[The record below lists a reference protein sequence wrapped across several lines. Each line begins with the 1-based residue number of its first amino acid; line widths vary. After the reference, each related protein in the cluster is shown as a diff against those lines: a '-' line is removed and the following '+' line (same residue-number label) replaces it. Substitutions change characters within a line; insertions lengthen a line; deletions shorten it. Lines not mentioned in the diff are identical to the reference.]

1 MRIITDT
8 MYFGNYKFDMDLD
21 TGSETG
27 ANQLTIWVAEKLNID
42 TVPLKQF
49 GVAQLLNALIEPER
63 ARLRDRLEE
72 EKRAF
77 QHSFEL
83 EITGLQGPFTVAG
96 EKQGQKYPG
105 KVKRKMRKLREQ
117 KKAALQRLEV
127 EFARREL
134 WFLDRRWFDPVTLQA
149 QSHIYSEEYF
159 LRDFYFEEA
168 NYPHIRNFCRKFA
181 LDEAYRQ
188 QVLTGETRWAKR
200 NALFMRN
207 LLAQIG
213 EDALL
218 SNEQDFAYRAR
229 EFFRW
234 VDAHVEQIQALLE
247 YQRLEEEDS
256 AFQPSACE
264 LDPLIRQ
271 AVEALNRIP
280 GVTTQ
285 FSCQGVSG
293 KVRFEGREF
302 LVVSP
307 HQEYAYVSF
316 TELPWPAKDAISDL
330 LPLFPSITNAR
341 IPYNFVLRSLLRST
355 GDNLRFRRELVELAE
370 RVLARV
376 DGEGSIHTDESGLP
390 LLADAAQAVE
400 SRGGPAPGGLPPSRL
415 EWLCQPAQIER
426 TLHLLFSL
434 NHWAK
439 AREQLLYADRQGLYQ
454 VKAAVV
460 QQAVAAELIRPIAYI
475 DGSAAFAGDYSFDLA
490 ADMATEVFLDGLAM
504 LFEEDEH
511 LLAHAD
517 EIDSTVLGLFARIA
531 GHDLTSRADI
541 ETLDLE
547 RIKAFLLDRLE
558 VLVTQ
563 ARSTR
568 QPISGKDL
576 AGLCIEPIDLLNIH
590 WSRNR
595 PSPRWDELDEG
606 EAIQL
611 DPEGLSLIAFEYDNS
626 TAHYVFHLPFRV
638 AERFLPEQLVR
649 ELRIRPRDSRECGV
663 FFGRT
668 ITEAES
674 QEHPVDEILHEL
686 GVDIAAV
693 CPHELK
699 DKREHVSQL
708 ASRYSYWTED
718 GEDDDDDEDWGD
730 DDWELLPRR
739 PRKHK
744 HAGVRASGAC
754 PLCGRAVE
762 PDSALRVEHWRHN
775 HPDHDL
781 MASAAAWV
789 LGKSKTELK
798 SPTTAIPPDYRG
810 PSLEHGENGARFWR
824 LETLGKA
831 VRQGQECTSEN

>member
-1 MRIITDT
+1 MHITTDT
-8 MYFGNYKFDMDLD
+8 MYFGNYKFDMELD

-49 GVAQLLNALIEPER
+49 GVAQLLNALIEPEHT
-63 ARLRDRLEE
+63 RLHDRLEE
-72 EKRAF
+72 EKRVC

-83 EITGLQGPFTVAG
+83 EITGLQGPAVAG

-117 KKAALQRLEV
+117 MKAALQRLEV

-134 WFLDRRWFDPVTLQA
+134 WSLDRRWFDPVTLQA
-149 QSHIYSEEYF
+149 QSHVYSEEYF

-181 LDEAYRQ
+181 QDEAYRQ
-188 QVLTGETRWAKR
+188 QVLAGETRWVKR
-200 NALFMRN
+200 NALFVRN
-207 LLAQIG
+207 LLAQTG

-218 SNEQDFAYRAR
+218 SNERDFACRAR

-234 VDAHVEQIQALLE
+234 VDARVEQIQALPE

-256 AFQPSACE
+256 LFQPSAGE

-293 KVRFEGREF
+293 KVRFEGREL

-316 TELPWPAKDAISDL
+316 SELRWPAKDAISAL
-330 LPLFPSITNAR
+330 LPSYPSITNAR
-341 IPYNFVLRSLLRST
+341 IPYNFVLGSLLRST

-370 RVLARV
+370 RVLARL
-376 DGEGSIHTDESGLP
+376 DGDGNIRPGENGFPELESTT
-390 LLADAAQAVE
+390 QAE
-400 SRGGPAPGGLPPSRL
+400 EPRERSAPGGIPSSRI

-426 TLHLLFSL
+426 TMHLLFSL

-439 AREQLLYADRQGLYQ
+439 AREQLLYADRQGLYK

-460 QQAVAAELIRPIAYI
+460 QQAVAAGLIRPVAYI

-490 ADMATEVFLDGLAM
+490 AEMATEVFLDGLAM

-511 LLAHAD
+511 LSAHAD
-517 EIDSTVLGLFARIA
+517 EIDSIALGLFARIT
-531 GHDLTSRADI
+531 GHVLTPRADI
-541 ETLDLE
+541 ETLDVE
-547 RIKAFLLDRLE
+547 EVKAFLLDRLE
-558 VLVTQ
+558 VLVAQ
-563 ARSTR
+563 AMALRE
-568 QPISGKDL
+568 PIAGKDL
-576 AGLCIEPIDLLNIH
+576 AALTIEPIDLLSIH
-590 WSRNR
+590 GSRNR

-611 DPEGLSLIAFEYDNS
+611 DPEGLSLIAFAYDSS
-626 TAHYVFHLPFRV
+626 TAHYVFHLPYRV
-638 AERFLPEQLVR
+638 ADRFMPEQLVR
-649 ELRIRPRDSRECGV
+649 ELRTRPRDSRECGV
-663 FFGRT
+663 YFGRT

-674 QEHPVDEILHEL
+674 QDHPVEEILHEL

-708 ASRYSYWTED
+708 ASRYSHWEAD
-718 GEDDDDDEDWGD
+718 GEDDDEDEDWGD
-730 DDWELLPRR
+730 EDWVLLPPR

-744 HAGVRASGAC
+744 HAGERAPGTC

-762 PDSALRVEHWRHN
+762 PGSALRAEHWRQN
-775 HPDHDL
+775 HSDQDL
-781 MASAAAWV
+781 MLSAAAWM
-789 LGKSKTELK
+789 LGKSKAELR
-798 SPTTAIPPDYRG
+798 SPSTSIPPDYRG
-810 PSLEHGENGARFWR
+810 PSLEQGVNGARFWR
-824 LETLGKA
+824 LETLEAA
-831 VRQGQECTSEN
+831 VRQSQECLSES